1 MCSVSAQTDLVF
13 KNRKTSKIASK
24 TLEQRIIKEQQAF
37 KPNVN
42 IWIGMQAYVITSSE
56 PQYYQHMVFGL
67 IPNWASKKM
76 YLFNARVEG
85 KLNENNDPNYS
96 GPLGIF
102 NMPSFRNAI
111 QHRRCIIPVD
121 YFVEGSQKN
130 KLNEPF
136 LIRRKDKEATV
147 LAGIWEEW
155 VDKSS
160 GEILKTYAILTT
172 AASNL
177 LQTIQH
183 HRSPLKLEDEE
194 IDTWL
199 DPNSKMI
206 DIQKIL
212 FPHDF
217 SDSEALRID
226 PIIKTKVNDPDIIRF
241 L

>member
-1 MCSVSAQTDLVF
+1 MCSVSAQTEIKY

-24 TLEQRIIKEQQAF
+24 TLENRIIKDNQAF
-37 KPNVN
+37 IPNVN
-42 IWIGMQAYVITSSE
+42 TWIGMQSYVITDDQ
-56 PQYYQHMVFGL
+56 PQHYQSMVFGL
-67 IPNWASKKM
+67 TPNWAQKKM

-85 KLNENNDPNYS
+85 KLNDANDTNYI
-96 GPLGIF
+96 GELGIF
-102 NMPSFRNAI
+102 SMPSFRNAI

-121 YFVEGSQKN
+121 YFIEGSQKN

-136 LIRRKDKEATV
+136 LIRRKDQEATI

-155 VDKSS
+155 VDKVT
-160 GEILKTYAILTT
+160 GEVIKTYAILTT

-194 IDTWL
+194 IDIWL
-199 DPNSKMI
+199 NPNTTKLELN
-206 DIQKIL
+206 KIM

-226 PIIKTKVNDPDIIRF
+226 PIIKSKVNEPAIIRF

>member
-1 MCSVSAQTDLVF
+1 MCSVSAQTDLKF

-24 TLEQRIIKEQQAF
+24 TLEQRIIKEHQAF
-37 KPNVN
+37 QPNVN
-42 IWIGMQAYVITSSE
+42 IWIGMQAYVITDDQ
-56 PQYYQHMVFGL
+56 PQHYQQMVFGL
-67 IPNWASKKM
+67 TPSWANKKL

-85 KLNENNDPNYS
+85 KLNETNDINYN
-96 GPLGIF
+96 GEMGIF
-102 NMPSFRNAI
+102 NMPSFRKAI
-111 QHRRCIIPVD
+111 QQRRCIIPVD
-121 YFVEGSQKN
+121 YFIEGSQKN

-136 LIRRKDKEATV
+136 LIRRKDQEATI

-155 VDKSS
+155 VDNTT

-183 HRSPLKLEDEE
+183 HRSPLKLNDEE
-194 IDTWL
+194 IDIWL
-199 DPNSKMI
+199 DKSTPISEIN
-206 DIQKIL
+206 KIL
-212 FPHDF
+212 YPHDY

-226 PIIKTKVNDPDIIRF
+226 PIIKSKVNDPDVIRF